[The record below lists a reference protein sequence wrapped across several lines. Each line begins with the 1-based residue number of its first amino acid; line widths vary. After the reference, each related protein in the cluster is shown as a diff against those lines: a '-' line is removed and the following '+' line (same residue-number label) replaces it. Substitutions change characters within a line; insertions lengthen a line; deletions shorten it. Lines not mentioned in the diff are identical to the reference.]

1 MENNKEIYRY
11 IQDEYIGTIAAKH
24 ELSQNQRKNI
34 ANELISLLNLTGKRY
49 GASGKSK
56 KHFWQLWQKSAQE
69 DSKVQNQIYRKPEP
83 LT

>member
-1 MENNKEIYRY
+1 MANNAEIYRY
-11 IQDEYIGTIAAKH
+11 IRDDYIGTSAAKL

-34 ANELISLLNLTGKRY
+34 CDDLISLLNLTGRRN
-49 GASGKSK
+49 GPSGKSK

-69 DSKVQNQIYRKPEP
+69 DAKVQNQIYRKRAP